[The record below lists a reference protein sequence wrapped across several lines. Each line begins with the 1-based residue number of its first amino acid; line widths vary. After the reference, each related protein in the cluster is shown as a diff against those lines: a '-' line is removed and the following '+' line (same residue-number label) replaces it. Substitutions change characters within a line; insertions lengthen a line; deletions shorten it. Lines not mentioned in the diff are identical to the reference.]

1 MKNKF
6 KSEYSGKKVLI
17 LGLGQFPQG
26 SGASAA
32 RFFSRAGARVTIT
45 DKKPAAELVRA
56 RKRLQGIKAR
66 FVFGGHDLSD
76 VRRADIIIR
85 NPGVRRDSAELV
97 LARRLGKPVL
107 NDIVVFLKNCP
118 AQVIGVTGT
127 RGKSTTSALVAEIFK
142 AAGRRVWLGGNIKI
156 SPLSFAERVQADDL
170 VVLEL
175 SSWML
180 EHFKEARPGL
190 KVAVFTNLLRD
201 HLNTYDSM
209 ADYFSAKKGIFAGQ
223 TSRDIAV
230 ISADN
235 IWTKKLRR
243 ATKAKIIWTSL
254 KSRPEKDA
262 VFVRRGEIIAREQ
275 GKVTRA
281 AAISDLA
288 LQGEH
293 NLANALLA
301 IGAGRAL
308 DAPWNAMK
316 KALRTF
322 KGLPDRQEAV
332 RVWRGVSFI
341 NDTTATTPDATIAA
355 LRVFPSQKTV
365 LITGG
370 TDKKLFFGEL
380 AREALKVKALVLLP
394 GSATDKLRPLLDR
407 NNVSYAD
414 VRSMKEAVAS
424 AAKKARP
431 GDRVL
436 LSPGASSFGLFKN
449 EFDRGEQFVREVKR
463 LR

>member
-1 MKNKF
+1 
-6 KSEYSGKKVLI
+6 
-17 LGLGQFPQG
+17 
-26 SGASAA
+26 
-32 RFFSRAGARVTIT
+32 
-45 DKKPAAELVRA
+45 
-56 RKRLQGIKAR
+56 
-66 FVFGGHDLSD
+66 
-76 VRRADIIIR
+76 
-85 NPGVRRDSAELV
+85 
-97 LARRLGKPVL
+97 
-107 NDIVVFLKNCP
+107 
-118 AQVIGVTGT
+118 
-127 RGKSTTSALVAEIFK
+127 
-142 AAGRRVWLGGNIKI
+142 
-156 SPLSFAERVQADDL
+156 
-170 VVLEL
+170 
-175 SSWML
+175 
-180 EHFKEARPGL
+180 
-190 KVAVFTNLLRD
+190 
-201 HLNTYDSM
+201 M

-436 LSPGASSFGLFKN
+436 LSPGAASFGLFKN

>member
-1 MKNKF
+1 
-6 KSEYSGKKVLI
+6 
-17 LGLGQFPQG
+17 
-26 SGASAA
+26 
-32 RFFSRAGARVTIT
+32 
-45 DKKPAAELVRA
+45 
-56 RKRLQGIKAR
+56 
-66 FVFGGHDLSD
+66 
-76 VRRADIIIR
+76 
-85 NPGVRRDSAELV
+85 
-97 LARRLGKPVL
+97 VL

-436 LSPGASSFGLFKN
+436 LSPGAASFGLFKN